1 MSRLALL
8 RHAPTAWNEQRRLQ
22 GRADIALSGP
32 GRAALA
38 GRRIP
43 SALAAA
49 HCHVSPLKRAR
60 ETADLLGLAN
70 AGRTFS
76 IEARLIEMDFGRF
89 EGRTIAELRAEF
101 GETMTLNE
109 ARGLDFLPPNGE
121 SPRQVQD
128 RLRPW
133 LGDLARQGGLHLG
146 ITHKAVI
153 RAVLALALDW
163 DMTDRPPVKLD
174 WSALHVFDLAAD
186 GRPRP
191 EQLNLPLERRS

>member
-43 SALAAA
+43 AALAAA

-76 IEARLIEMDFGRF
+76 IEARLIETDWHL
-89 EGRTIAELRAEF
+89 LRCY
-101 GETMTLNE
+101 T
-109 ARGLDFLPPNGE
+109 
-121 SPRQVQD
+121 PR
-128 RLRPW
+128 
-133 LGDLARQGGLHLG
+133 DLASSSSPGLWVAG
-146 ITHKAVI
+146 
-153 RAVLALALDW
+153 D
-163 DMTDRPPVKLD
+163 D
-174 WSALHVFDLAAD
+174 
-186 GRPRP
+186 
-191 EQLNLPLERRS
+191 